1 MRTNKYSLK
10 NYFKISRF
18 DRGIINNALS
28 FLIVGLCGLILN
40 VLILYFYNL
49 ETLGIFN
56 QAFAIYVIISQLAN
70 FGLYYSVLNVSSDVN
85 INSQQKIDSIF
96 SALILG
102 ILISIPV
109 ILVALNFIDNIIY
122 YFNSRPLGKSIEI
135 GCYALVFFSGNKVL
149 IAGLNG
155 LGRVSLV
162 AFFNALRPSL
172 IIIVLIIAVLSKV
185 QGQYLFVVFFFSEL
199 FLFTFLLWYY
209 LSKEKL
215 PNPHKVLTHII
226 THITFGSKSVL
237 NALLV
242 EFNPKVDILLIGF
255 YFNDEIAGAYSIAAM
270 IIEGINQIPQ
280 IFMINLNQRLS
291 TLYKKNKNDLL
302 SKLITNTKNNIFF
315 IMFICLFLSNFILYS
330 CLSNFIDSYEIY
342 NSIINFHL
350 TLSIGI
356 LSFSGYYPLQMIF
369 NQNSYPGYYSFFL
382 SSCLLFNL
390 TFSIILIKYYSYYGI
405 AIGTALTNV
414 IAIII
419 LKYICKNQ
427 LNIKF

>member
-1 MRTNKYSLK
+1 MK

-102 ILISIPV
+102 ILISIP
-109 ILVALNFIDNIIY
+109 ITLVALNFIDNIIY
-122 YFNSRPLGKSIEI
+122 YFDSRPLGKSIEI

-199 FLFTFLLWYY
+199 FLFTFL
-209 LSKEKL
+209 
-215 PNPHKVLTHII
+215 
-226 THITFGSKSVL
+226 
-237 NALLV
+237 
-242 EFNPKVDILLIGF
+242 
-255 YFNDEIAGAYSIAAM
+255 
-270 IIEGINQIPQ
+270 
-280 IFMINLNQRLS
+280 
-291 TLYKKNKNDLL
+291 
-302 SKLITNTKNNIFF
+302 FF
-315 IMFICLFLSNFILYS
+315 S
-330 CLSNFIDSYEIY
+330 
-342 NSIINFHL
+342 
-350 TLSIGI
+350 
-356 LSFSGYYPLQMIF
+356 
-369 NQNSYPGYYSFFL
+369 
-382 SSCLLFNL
+382 
-390 TFSIILIKYYSYYGI
+390 
-405 AIGTALTNV
+405 
-414 IAIII
+414 
-419 LKYICKNQ
+419 
-427 LNIKF
+427 